1 MTTNPDLPGETV
13 PQMVV
18 LDHSARI
25 IERDGDQNS
34 DSRGRLKRGCWAG
47 KNRRG
52 RPRDS
57 SSTTP
62 MYLFARKKSGAV
74 ELLGPSTAQ
83 LSHQNYQ
90 KRKRTP
96 PTPPARTASPP
107 PTRRPQFSR
116 ERPSHLAEDHTR
128 GRPRARRPGTSRSTP
143 CARRRRGR
151 DPELWLGGA
160 RVVGSCF
167 PRAPLDELVRR
178 ESPT

>member
-1 MTTNPDLPGETV
+1 MDSEGSGKKNLERGSSTIKYLNPEIHN
-13 PQMVV
+13 
-18 LDHSARI
+18 DHESISEGGNGASDGSTEECSNP
-25 IERDGDQNS
+25 ERVGDQNS

-107 PTRRPQFSR
+107 PTRRPQFPR

-151 DPELWLGGA
+151 DPEL
-160 RVVGSCF
+160 
-167 PRAPLDELVRR
+167 
-178 ESPT
+178 

>member
-1 MTTNPDLPGETV
+1 
-13 PQMVV
+13 
-18 LDHSARI
+18 
-25 IERDGDQNS
+25 
-34 DSRGRLKRGCWAG
+34 
-47 KNRRG
+47 
-52 RPRDS
+52 
-57 SSTTP
+57 
-62 MYLFARKKSGAV
+62 MYLFARKKSAAV

-107 PTRRPQFSR
+107 PTRRPQFPR

-151 DPELWLGGA
+151 DPGLLAW
-160 RVVGSCF
+160 
-167 PRAPLDELVRR
+167 RR
-178 ESPT
+178 ESGRLVLSPSAFGRACPEGVADMNSAARTSASTPLFQTHTYSPHHPYLSLPSSPRPRAHPVNSPPQQSF